1 MVCICLCLPSCLCHH
16 LSLYHHSLSLS
27 LRHCQS
33 VSLRRSPLL
42 TPLSVGLSP
51 LWIVSVTSP
60 SLPPSLAHCDSLS
73 SLSLRHRHRPCQPV
87 VCLMPLSVLTLSGS
101 LDLSSDQMWKR
112 KMNHGFVRRR
122 RRRGGCNHR
131 AHTLK
136 TFSLTPS
143 K

>member
-1 MVCICLCLPSCLCHH
+1 MH
-16 LSLYHHSLSLS
+16 LSLSAIVSLSPSVSVSSLSLS
-27 LRHCQS
+27 L
-33 VSLRRSPLL
+33 SPS
-42 TPLSVGLSP
+42 LSVRLSP
-51 LWIVSVTSP
+51 SLSIINAAQCGIVTALDCVSNV

-112 KMNHGFVRRR
+112 NMNHGFVRRRRR

-143 K
+143 V